1 MNVTITQKS
10 SGKAMEMVWRPESGK
25 AYSNTACSFL
35 YNLPRAARADF
46 KVEFEGRIVTKA
58 AHAAA
63 SEEMNAIRNGRA
75 IPALPQF

>member
-10 SGKAMEMVWRPESGK
+10 TGKSMEMVWRPERG

-35 YNLPRAARADF
+35 YNLPRVARSDF
-46 KVEFEGRIVTKA
+46 RVEFEGRIVTKA

-63 SEEMNAIRNGRA
+63 DAEMNAIRNGRA
-75 IPALPQF
+75 IPALPKF